1 MIDDSNAS
9 VAATHAV
16 AAWDR
21 FLARANRKRSSRP
34 LERAGALA
42 LMKKTCYNAGV
53 LPSDRY
59 FMYEDDLA
67 LALWDATVRIKPT
80 VDVPCVGSVP
90 S

>member
-1 MIDDSNAS
+1 
-9 VAATHAV
+9 
-16 AAWDR
+16 
-21 FLARANRKRSSRP
+21 
-34 LERAGALA
+34 
-42 LMKKTCYNAGV
+42 MKKTCYNAGV